1 MRKEDEQR
9 HCLTIIEK
17 SVARKIR
24 TMKWPDLLEYVRNRY
39 PDAYIKPLQEI
50 AFFQIGNQETVF
62 RFDGYMEEDFLETR
76 CVSRPFFTDA
86 ETQKHFA
93 SLNLCIG
100 DKMMMEEMI
109 QQFAHRLAVICYSK
123 GDIYRHALER
133 QKNMQMKH
141 RKYYLQRALQNMMY
155 IDFNLCPEEDDL
167 VGCDESWLR
176 VVDLVKLYKKMNWI
190 DYTFVYSRW

>member
-24 TMKWPDLLEYVRNRY
+24 TLKWDDLLEYVRNRY

-62 RFDGYMEEDFLETR
+62 RFDGYMEEEFLETR
-76 CVSRPFFTDA
+76 CLSRPFFTDA

-109 QQFAHRLAVICYSK
+109 QQCAEFV
-123 GDIYRHALER
+123 DEVN
-133 QKNMQMKH
+133 KNLPKPITKDEYIAQMKTYFPLLK
-141 RKYYLQRALQNMMY
+141 RWRNNLQDSTM
-155 IDFNLCPEEDDL
+155 
-167 VGCDESWLR
+167 
-176 VVDLVKLYKKMNWI
+176 
-190 DYTFVYSRW
+190 